1 MVVHSVQRSLLPVAR
16 SARSGLTGL
25 LDVLCRSRS
34 HCALDVQKRTGVRL
48 FLHTDTSPSV
58 AKASVM
64 LMAIGRWVRLLQ
76 LSLELKVGRG
86 APRKDSSI
94 RLQALPVVL
103 AKNNRGKPLA
113 VSGKGWH

>member
-1 MVVHSVQRSLLPVAR
+1 MCFIALA
-16 SARSGLTGL
+16 LT
-25 LDVLCRSRS
+25 
-34 HCALDVQKRTGVRL
+34 ALSMFKREPAWL
-48 FLHTDTSPSV
+48 FLHIDTSPSV
-58 AKASVM
+58 AKAPVM
-64 LMAIGRWVRLLQ
+64 LMAIERWVRLLQ
-76 LSLELKVGRG
+76 LSFELKVGTG